1 MTVTDTRP
9 VCDYEGSNYQS
20 EFWDTG
26 QRDYEDRAER
36 IALKAF
42 LPTSGQRALEIG
54 AGAGRLT
61 PMLDMYRQVV
71 LLDYS
76 RTQLQQAR
84 ARLGDSPRYTFVA
97 ANVYQL
103 PFAPSAFD
111 GTTMIRVIHHLADAQ
126 AALKEIRS
134 VLAPGGMFIL
144 EFANK
149 QNWKAIFRYLLRRQS
164 WSPFTPEPVEFVKL
178 NFDFHPATIRKW
190 LSEIGFNIE
199 AQRTVS
205 HYRIGLLKRLFP
217 ASFLASLDAM
227 VQPTGAFMQFTPS
240 VFVKSV
246 VQGGTDTQ
254 PDAQMNV
261 REIFRCPACK
271 GKLNGDGE
279 ALVCESGHRWG
290 CKDSVYDFKEPIS

>member
-1 MTVTDTRP
+1 VTDTPP
-9 VCDYEGSNYQS
+9 VCDYEGSNYQT

-36 IALKAF
+36 IALNAF

-61 PMLDMYRQVV
+61 PMLDVFNQVV

-84 ARLGDSPRYTFVA
+84 TRLGNSPRYTYVA

-111 GTTMIRVIHHLADAQ
+111 GTTMIRVIHHLADAP

-134 VLAPGGMFIL
+134 VIAPGGMFIL

-149 QNWKAIFRYLLRRQS
+149 QNWKAIFRYFLRQQT
-164 WSPFTPEPVEFVKL
+164 WSPFTPEPVEFVSL

-190 LSEIGFNIE
+190 LHEVGFHIE
-199 AQRTVS
+199 SQRTVS
-205 HYRIGLLKRLFP
+205 HYRIGLLKRIFP

-227 VQPTGAFMQFTPS
+227 AQPTGSFMQYTPS
-240 VFVKSV
+240 VFVKCHAN
-246 VQGGTDTQ
+246 GEPATGTQ
-254 PDAQMNV
+254 PSARQDV
-261 REIFRCPACK
+261 REVFRCPTCK
-271 GKLNGDGE
+271 GNLNGDGE
-279 ALVCESGHRWG
+279 VLSCETGHRWG
-290 CKDSVYDFKEPIS
+290 VKDGVYDFKEPIS